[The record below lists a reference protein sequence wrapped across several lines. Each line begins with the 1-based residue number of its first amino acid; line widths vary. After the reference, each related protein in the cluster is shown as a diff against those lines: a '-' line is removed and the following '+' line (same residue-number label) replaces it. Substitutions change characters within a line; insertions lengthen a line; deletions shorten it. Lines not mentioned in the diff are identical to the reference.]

1 MANPSP
7 ATTEVS
13 PPAKQHLA
21 AQLATVR
28 KIIKAFLACV
38 ALLVVFAVGIF
49 LVLTWWG
56 LLIRVFGE
64 VLHSAAN
71 SISANGTAA

>member
-71 SISANGTAA
+71 SISANETAA